1 MSSVKKGFLNK
12 KKATTTGS
20 ARVTALAEAGLGSGN
35 FVEDDSRSHFAFLFP
50 MHSYPWEI
58 YDLTC
63 QYVKDY
69 LSDFTLE
76 VIGTTVADGYT
87 VVGVEFYTSQT
98 QAVDNAVFVKRD
110 LFMFKGSYLSAATIE
125 NPSVFVKPV
134 DPAHAS
140 GGASSSVSGLPG
152 GVPVLPGPAAP
163 RAASAP
169 PSAPVRSPHRPL
181 VQKVF
186 TEVPLPPGL
195 PALPSD
201 PHGAQDGP
209 WTQVLASLGEL
220 TTFVKSEMVTRR
232 HLEAYHEEHL
242 TLLTARIDQAV
253 APINEEI
260 QGLRSRLAVLE
271 GGSARN
277 RGFSERPR
285 STDPAF
291 KRIVFKKIPENMSA
305 HQRILAMEEFMR
317 THFPNIRIRD
327 VANFYKGKFP
337 DGRSL
342 TRAAYIEFSNSDV
355 RREVMDAIGGA
366 KGQPP
371 KIKCNFGG
379 SQVDVK
385 PAMTENAIQRNAS
398 LRRAADLLKDDP
410 RSSGKLVKI
419 EFGGDRGVTVDKAF
433 AFTQSK
439 DQLTGQFTG
448 VFSDL
453 RLP

>member
-1 MSSVKKGFLNK
+1 
-12 KKATTTGS
+12 
-20 ARVTALAEAGLGSGN
+20 
-35 FVEDDSRSHFAFLFP
+35 
-50 MHSYPWEI
+50 
-58 YDLTC
+58 
-63 QYVKDY
+63 
-69 LSDFTLE
+69 
-76 VIGTTVADGYT
+76 
-87 VVGVEFYTSQT
+87 
-98 QAVDNAVFVKRD
+98 
-110 LFMFKGSYLSAATIE
+110 
-125 NPSVFVKPV
+125 
-134 DPAHAS
+134 
-140 GGASSSVSGLPG
+140 
-152 GVPVLPGPAAP
+152 
-163 RAASAP
+163 
-169 PSAPVRSPHRPL
+169 
-181 VQKVF
+181 
-186 TEVPLPPGL
+186 
-195 PALPSD
+195 
-201 PHGAQDGP
+201 
-209 WTQVLASLGEL
+209 
-220 TTFVKSEMVTRR
+220 MVTRR
-232 HLEAYHEEHL
+232 HLEAYHQERL
-242 TLLTARIDQAV
+242 TLLTARIDQAI